1 MATNNQKAQI
11 HILKDKL
18 GMSEE
23 EYRGALAGYG
33 VSSSAD
39 DDFTEDKA
47 DDFIASLRRDL
58 NARLGKTNAHGWGK
72 NKYEYLRPRPANMG
86 DPAQLRKIEA
96 IWRDLARNPSDA
108 ALANFLENHVGI
120 RNIVWLEKPHTEAVL
135 CAEEAMKNW
144 KSEKEKKLTTQES

>member
-18 GMSEE
+18 GMSED

-39 DDFTEDKA
+39 DDFTEAKA

-58 NARLGKTNAHGWGK
+58 NARFGSGTNPHGWGK
-72 NKYEYLRPRPANMG
+72 NKYEYLRPRPQNMG
-86 DPAQLRKIEA
+86 DPSQLRKIEA
-96 IWRDLARNPSDA
+96 IWRDIARNPSDK

-120 RNIVWLEKPHTEAVL
+120 RNIVWLEKPHVEAVL
-135 CAEEAMKNW
+135 CAEQAMKNW
-144 KSEKEKKLTTQES
+144 KPKKKQSKNG